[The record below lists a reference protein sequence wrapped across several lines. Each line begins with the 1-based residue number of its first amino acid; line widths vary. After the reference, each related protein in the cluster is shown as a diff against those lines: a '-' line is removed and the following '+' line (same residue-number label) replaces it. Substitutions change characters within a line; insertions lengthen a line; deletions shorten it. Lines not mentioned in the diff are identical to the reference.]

1 DGARGDGPTARGMT
15 DDWGNPIRPA
25 DLTYKWLFKNGHGP
39 DDVYRT
45 LFGGLNGTPMGSY
58 VSEIADERDRW
69 AIVAY
74 VLSLSRATR
83 PVIHLGDFAS
93 QRTRRIGEGG

>member
-1 DGARGDGPTARGMT
+1 MT
-15 DDWGNPIRPA
+15 DEWGNPIRPA

-74 VLSLSRATR
+74 VLSLSPGTR

-93 QRTRRIGEGG
+93 QRTRRIGESGLVLPESASTP